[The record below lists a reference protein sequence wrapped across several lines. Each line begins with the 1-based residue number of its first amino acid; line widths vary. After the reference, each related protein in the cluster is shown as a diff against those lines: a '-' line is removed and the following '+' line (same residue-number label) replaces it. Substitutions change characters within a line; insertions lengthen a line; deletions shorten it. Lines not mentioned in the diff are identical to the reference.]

1 MSNAL
6 AVPAVPPSLAPAR
19 RGSREVDLLLVIY
32 LCVIVFSILYPA
44 SFFSTAN
51 AQAVLRN
58 LAVDGILAVGMMTL
72 MVAGV
77 FDLSVGAMLSL
88 SGVVVGYLLVEHGW
102 PVTPAVA
109 VGLLTGAAGGLVNGL
124 LVTRAKV
131 NALITTLATMG
142 VFRGLAV
149 LVGGASIANLPE
161 AFTQLGQA
169 EWLGLQAPVWL
180 LLVFALVVHYL
191 LAHTRWFRQLYY
203 IGANPK
209 AALLSGI
216 PVGGMQVVAFALSGL
231 AAALA
236 GIAFASRVGAAVTTA
251 GDGAELRVITAVIL
265 GGASLSGGRG
275 TIAGAAIGV
284 AFMSLVNNLL
294 IIAKVSSYWQS
305 IVVGVILILA
315 VALDSIKNKGLRS

>member
-1 MSNAL
+1 MSTA
-6 AVPAVPPSLAPAR
+6 AAIPTSPPPAAS

-32 LCVIVFSILYPA
+32 VAVIVFSILYPV
-44 SFFSTAN
+44 SFFSAAN

-58 LAVDGILAVGMMTL
+58 LAVDGILAIGMMTL
-72 MVAGV
+72 LVAGV

-88 SGVVVGYLLVEHGW
+88 AGVVVGWLLVERQW
-102 PVTPAVA
+102 PVPAAVA
-109 VGLLTGAAGGLVNGL
+109 AGLLTGAAGGLANGL

-149 LVGGASIANLPE
+149 LLGGTSIANLPE
-161 AFTQLGQA
+161 RFTRLGQA
-169 EWLGLQAPVWL
+169 EWVGIQAPVWL
-180 LLVFALVVHYL
+180 MLGLAVVGHYL

-209 AALLSGI
+209 AAVLSGI
-216 PVGGMQVVAFALSGL
+216 PAARMQAVAFTLMGL
-231 AAALA
+231 IAALA
-236 GIAFASRVGAAVTTA
+236 GIAFASRVGTAVSTA

-265 GGASLSGGRG
+265 GGASLNGGRG
-275 TIAGAAIGV
+275 TIAGALIGV
-284 AFMSLVNNLL
+284 VFMSLVNNLL
-294 IIAKVSSYWQS
+294 IIAKVSTYWQS

-315 VALDSIKNKGLRS
+315 VALDSLKNRGQRT

>member
-1 MSNAL
+1 MSTA
-6 AVPAVPPSLAPAR
+6 AAIPTAPPPAVS

-32 LCVIVFSILYPA
+32 VAVIVFSILYPV
-44 SFFSTAN
+44 SFFSAAN

-72 MVAGV
+72 LVAGV

-88 SGVVVGYLLVEHGW
+88 AGVVVGWLLVERRW
-102 PVTPAVA
+102 PVPAA
-109 VGLLTGAAGGLVNGL
+109 FAAGLLTGAAGGLANGL

-142 VFRGLAV
+142 VFRGFAV
-149 LVGGASIANLPE
+149 LLGGTSIANLPE
-161 AFTQLGQA
+161 GFTRLGQA
-169 EWLGLQAPVWL
+169 EWVGIQAPVWL
-180 LLVFALVVHYL
+180 MLGLAIVGHYL

-209 AALLSGI
+209 AAVLSGI
-216 PVGGMQVVAFALSGL
+216 PAAKMQAVAFTLMGL
-231 AAALA
+231 IAALA
-236 GIAFASRVGAAVTTA
+236 GIAFASRVGTAVSTA

-265 GGASLSGGRG
+265 GGASLNGGRG
-275 TIAGAAIGV
+275 TIAGALIGV
-284 AFMSLVNNLL
+284 VFMSLVNNLL
-294 IIAKVSSYWQS
+294 IIAKVSTYWQS

-315 VALDSIKNKGLRS
+315 VALDSLKNRGQRT